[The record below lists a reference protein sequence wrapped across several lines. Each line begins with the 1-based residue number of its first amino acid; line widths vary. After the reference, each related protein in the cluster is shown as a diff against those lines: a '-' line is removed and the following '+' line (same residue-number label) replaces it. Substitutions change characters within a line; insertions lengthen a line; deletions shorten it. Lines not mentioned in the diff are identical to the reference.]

1 MKIKTEKDN
10 LLHSLSVVSGVV
22 GSKTTLPILSNIL
35 IESEGKN
42 KVRLVGTDLEV
53 AISSIAEMTVLE
65 EGSVT
70 VPAKKL
76 YDITRELP
84 QGEVE
89 ITVAKNNSVTV
100 KSGRSLFKIMG
111 LPKDDFPKLPE
122 FSLDQAIE
130 IEQAILKEAL
140 QLTSFAISYD
150 ETRYVLNGVLMSIKH
165 KKMKM
170 VATDGRRLAFC
181 QKDVDIRDSFSL
193 DVIIPSK
200 TIVELNKQLKGEE
213 KVKILYFKNQI
224 LFYFGDTFILSRLI
238 EGHFPNYDQV
248 IPKSEKAITTV
259 DREQFLQ
266 AVKRASILTSPESQ
280 SVKIDLLKNKLLVSS
295 RSPNMGEAHEELEAE
310 LAGEDQTIGFNPD
323 YLMDVL
329 KNLDVEKIQLSVAG
343 PDKPGLL
350 KGKKDTIHVIMP
362 MQLN

>member
-1 MKIKTEKDN
+1 MKIKTEKDI
-10 LLHSLSVVSGVV
+10 LLRSLSTISGVV
-22 GSKTTLPILSNIL
+22 GTKTTLPILSNVL
-35 IESEGKN
+35 LESEGKD
-42 KVRLVGTDLEV
+42 KVRLIGTDLEV
-53 AISSIAEMTVLE
+53 AISSISEMNVLE

-76 YDITRELP
+76 YDIARELP

-122 FSLDQAIE
+122 FTLDQSIDIDQVE
-130 IEQAILKEAL
+130 LKEAL

-150 ETRYVLNGVLMSIKH
+150 ETRYVLNGVFLSIKH
-165 KKMKM
+165 KKMKL

-181 QKDVDIRDSFSL
+181 QKDLDIRDSFSL

-200 TIVELNKQLKGEE
+200 TIVELNKLLKGEG

-224 LFYFGDTFILSRLI
+224 LFHFGETFVLSRLI
-238 EGHFPNYDQV
+238 EGHFPNYEQV
-248 IPKSEKAITTV
+248 IPKTEKTISTI
-259 DREQFLQ
+259 DREQLLQ
-266 AVKRASILTSPESQ
+266 AVKRASLLTSPESQ

-310 LAGEDQTIGFNPD
+310 LEGEDQTIGFNPD

-329 KNLDVEKIQLSVAG
+329 KSLDVEKIQLSVSG